1 MVANEKVE
9 EKAAR
14 KLEEKIKSGKSAKEI
29 DDELNPHNVAYK
41 KKDKTVE

>member
-14 KLEEKIKSGKSAKEI
+14 MLEKIKSGKSAKEI

-41 KKDKTVE
+41 KKDKTDE